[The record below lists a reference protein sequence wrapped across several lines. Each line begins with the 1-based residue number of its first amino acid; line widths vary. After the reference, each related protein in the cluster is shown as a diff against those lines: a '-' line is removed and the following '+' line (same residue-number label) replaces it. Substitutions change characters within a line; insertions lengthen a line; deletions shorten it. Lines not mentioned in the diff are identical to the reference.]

1 VNSLPDLSI
10 TLPSGT
16 LANSQVRSK
25 TNVPVI
31 VGATFGAIG
40 GLVLL
45 GVVVFILYRRRK
57 SKLDPIEDPI
67 EEINPGS
74 LSITPVQPPLPS
86 KSLQAGNLAGARS
99 AVSGSSSDGDWRG
112 EMEQLRR
119 VVETLSV
126 QAQQPQAYHGVPDEP
141 PPMYNNPTI

>member
-1 VNSLPDLSI
+1 VNSLPDLTI

-16 LANSQVRSK
+16 LANSQTQVRSK

-45 GVVVFILYRRRK
+45 GAVVFILHRRRK
-57 SKLDPIEDPI
+57 SKLFLIEGPID
-67 EEINPGS
+67 EIGPGS
-74 LSITPVQPPLPS
+74 YNITPVRQPA
-86 KSLQAGNLAGARS
+86 KSLQTGNLADARGT
-99 AVSGSSSDGDWRG
+99 VGGSSDGDWRG

-126 QAQQPQAYHGVPDEP
+126 QQTQQPQAHHYVPDEP
-141 PPMYNNPTI
+141 PPMYPSEQ